1 MKFTL
6 NSNIAKRLVKSFAG
20 LALASGMLHSGLI
33 AGTIS
38 GRVLNETTG
47 EYLHGAVIRVTGT
60 DYRAATNIQGS
71 YSIKNVPE
79 GEYTLEVSYIGLGRR
94 TQQVSVSDAIVQT
107 VNFDLAEDIVELEG
121 VRIEQALIGQS
132 AAINQQ
138 RVASGLVT
146 VISEEEFGQ
155 MNDGNIG
162 LALQK
167 MPGLSVDTDG
177 FSEIPRYVNIRGVDT
192 QYVNVQ
198 LDGNRMP
205 SSGNG
210 AIGNIGEGG
219 AYGDTANGMALDDVP
234 GDAITNVEIWKSP
247 LPEHDGD
254 SLGGIVNLET
264 RSAFQRNG
272 RHFSYKAGMSYS
284 ALRDDSQPSL
294 GITYSDILGPEQ
306 RLGVSAS
313 FSYHK
318 INEGF
323 DNIDYDW
330 IPMFHRI
337 DFGSGQNLTND
348 YLATRLT
355 AAEQGANQEV
365 IFFHEDTEYNNYNI
379 ERERIGLNL
388 GFDYKV
394 SDETEIFFKTTWN
407 KEDRQSDDIRHHL
420 IMDNDHEDGED
431 PYDQFVSPYAAGDP
445 NYDAGNYFTFAD
457 TYEGDL
463 DALINNP
470 SLWAEAGFNPGNLVR
485 LGSNPNRV
493 STILDMSDTFAV
505 TSWTAEGGP
514 RGRLGYEGEWQDIDI
529 EFRNFHFGGETEL
542 GIGTWDYGVFLAETE
557 KTLLESDTEFRRSN
571 FQLSYDRARDPF
583 QPIFTNLTSSNRFA
597 VPSQEGP
604 DRFFLGFFELND
616 RTNTEE
622 YLGFETNLEIPFSDN
637 MGVDGSWKMGLKYQA
652 EDRSNDWDELQFSA
666 TSQFPYA
673 QFLRDVPY
681 DPVLNDE
688 NYRIPYT
695 PDVLQM
701 RSNAANS
708 SYFSLRSG
716 GLEDSFEQDYDAS
729 RDTTAA
735 YVQGKWQDEKWEF
748 IAGVRYETVDF
759 TSSQFVLPEGSY
771 LSGQQQAAT
780 SANFTNESGIRY
792 IADSD
797 GVERTI
803 QRDTRSRT
811 WDEFLPSMHY
821 KYFFNDKLIGRA
833 SLGRTYG
840 RPNFSDLLGIT
851 RVDDTDTPVAVDR
864 GNPNLPNLTSDNFD
878 ISLEYFTDNGGI
890 FSAGFFYKDIKDFS
904 FEGVQRGDAADFG
917 LDPSLGEVE
926 IVTAESGPGAKNY
939 GFEFAWYQNL
949 GAIGSIWEDFTIN
962 ANATLTTSDA
972 EYPGRPDY
980 RLPTRGAS
988 NTLYFVGLQ
997 YDKGPFEGQ
1006 ISYRFRSQYIEGLA
1020 FVDQQ
1025 ESSSEGEFAFVGD
1038 DQFDDSGEWD
1048 ISTKY
1053 MFSENFGIFANV
1065 TNVLNEMR
1073 KSVQGYRQYGDDTY
1087 WNQRRINFGITGEF

>member
-6 NSNIAKRLVKSFAG
+6 NPNIAKRLSKCFAG
-20 LALASGMLHSGLI
+20 LVLASGILHPGLL
-33 AGTIS
+33 AGNIS

-47 EYLHGAVIRVTGT
+47 EYLHGAVIRVVGT
-60 DYRAATNIQGS
+60 DYRGATNIQGS
-71 YSIKNVPE
+71 YTIRNVPE
-79 GEYTLEVSYIGLGRR
+79 GEYTLEVSYIGLGRT
-94 TQQVSVSDAIVQT
+94 TQEVSVSDAISQT
-107 VNFDLAEDIVELEG
+107 VDFDLTEDIVELEG
-121 VRIEQALIGQS
+121 VRVEQALIGQS

-177 FSEIPRYVNIRGVDT
+177 FSEVPRYVNIRGVDT

-205 SSGNG
+205 SSGHG
-210 AIGNIGEGG
+210 QIGNLGEGG
-219 AYGDTANGMALDDVP
+219 AYGNTANGMALDDVP
-234 GDAITNVEIWKSP
+234 GEAITNVEIWKSP

-272 RHFSYKAGMSYS
+272 RHISYKAGMSYS
-284 ALRDDSQPSL
+284 ALRDEMDPTL
-294 GITYSDILGPEQ
+294 GFSFSDIVGPEQ
-306 RLGVSAS
+306 NLGVNVA

-330 IPMFHRI
+330 IPMFHRF
-337 DFGSGQNLTND
+337 DFGSGQDTVND
-348 YLATRLT
+348 YLAPSLA
-355 AAEQGANQEV
+355 AAEEGSNQEV

-394 SDETEIFFKTTWN
+394 SEDTEVFFKVTWN
-407 KEDRQSDDIRHHL
+407 EEDRQEDDIRHHL
-420 IMDNDHEDGED
+420 IMDNDHESGED
-431 PYDQFVSPYAAGDP
+431 PYDQFVSPYASFDP

-457 TYEGDL
+457 SYEGDL
-463 DALINNP
+463 DALINDP
-470 SLWAEAGFNPGNLVR
+470 SQWAAAGFNPGNLVR
-485 LGSNPNRV
+485 LGSNPDRI
-493 STILDMSDTFAV
+493 STILEISDTHAV
-505 TSWTAEGGP
+505 TSWHPDGTG
-514 RGRLGYEGEWQDIDI
+514 RGRTAYEGQWNDISI
-529 EFRNFHFGGETEL
+529 EFLNLHFGGKTDL
-542 GIGTWDYGVFLAETE
+542 AIGTWDYDIFTA
-557 KTLLESDTEFRRSN
+557 KTDKLRFESDTEYRRDG
-571 FQLSYDRARDPF
+571 FQYSYDRARDPF
-583 QPIFTNLTSSNRFA
+583 QPIFTNLSPF
-597 VPSQEGP
+597 
-604 DRFFLGFFELND
+604 DRFGVPTQGNPDEFFRGFFQLED
-616 RTNTEE
+616 RTVEE
-622 YLGFETNLEIPFSDN
+622 TYTGIETNLEIPFADS
-637 MGVDGSWKMGLKYQA
+637 MGVDGSWKFGVKFQQ
-652 EDRSNDWDELQFSA
+652 EDRESDYDELQFN
-666 TSQFPYA
+666 FEDGYPYL
-673 QFLRDVPY
+673 LRDNPY
-681 DPVLNDE
+681 DDLIGDP
-688 NYRIPYT
+688 NYRIPFT
-695 PDVLQM
+695 PDVLAM
-701 RSNAANS
+701 RAAATNA

-735 YVQGKWQDEKWEF
+735 YVQGKWQSEKWEF
-748 IAGVRYETVDF
+748 IAGVRYETIDF
-759 TSSQFVLPEGSY
+759 TSSQFILPEGDY
-771 LSGQQQAAT
+771 LSGQQTAST
-780 SANFTNESGIRY
+780 SALNFNGESSIRY

-803 QRDTRSRT
+803 SRDTRSRS
-811 WDEFLPSMHY
+811 WDEFLPSLHY
-821 KYFFNDKLIGRA
+821 KYYFNDKLIGRA
-833 SLGRTYG
+833 SVGRTYG

-851 RVDDTDTPVAVDR
+851 SIDDTDNPVSVSR
-864 GNPNLPNLTSDNFD
+864 GNSGLPNLTSDNAD
-878 ISLEYFTDNGGI
+878 LSLEYFTDNGGI
-890 FSAGFFYKDIKDFS
+890 FSAGFFYKDISDFS
-904 FEGVQRGDAADFG
+904 YEGIRRGNAADFG

-926 IVTAESGPGAKNY
+926 IVTAEAGPGATNH

-949 GAIGSIWEDFTIN
+949 GAFGNAWENFTIN

-972 EYPGRPDY
+972 EYPGRTDY

-1025 ESSSEGEFAFVGD
+1025 ESSSTGEFAFVGD

-1048 ISTKY
+1048 INTKY